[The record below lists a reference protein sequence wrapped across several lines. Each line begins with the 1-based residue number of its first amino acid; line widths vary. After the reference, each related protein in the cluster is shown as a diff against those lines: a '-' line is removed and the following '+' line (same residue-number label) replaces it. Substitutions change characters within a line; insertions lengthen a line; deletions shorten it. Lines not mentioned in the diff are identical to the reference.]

1 MHILIGSD
9 HIGYSLK
16 ENLKE
21 YLVESGYEVVDLG
34 CKDATTPVD
43 YPDVATELAERI
55 AAGET
60 DRGILICGTG
70 IGMAITANK
79 VPGVRAA
86 CCHDPYSAER
96 ARKSNDAQVITMGAQ
111 IVAPTLAR
119 LLIDHWLASEF
130 TGGRSAP
137 KVDKIKKLDDRYHS
151 SCNLNPS
158 RQPGHPDVSTGL
170 GEVPEA

>member
-1 MHILIGSD
+1 MKDGNVMLILIGSD
-9 HIGYSLK
+9 HIGYALK
-16 ENLKE
+16 ENLKA
-21 YLVESGYEVVDLG
+21 YLLELGYTVGDVGVPD
-34 CKDATTPVD
+34 DAAPVD
-43 YPDVATELAERI
+43 YPDVAVTLAERI

-96 ARKSNDAQVITMGAQ
+96 ARKSNDAQVITMGSQ

-119 LLIDHWLASEF
+119 LLLDHWLASEF
-130 TGGRSAP
+130 AGGRSAP
-137 KVDKIKKLDDRYHS
+137 KVKKINQVDDKYRKS
-151 SCNLNPS
+151 
-158 RQPGHPDVSTGL
+158 
-170 GEVPEA
+170 